1 VTFSGVSISVLS
13 FGATKA
19 IGERSE
25 RGARTAFTAF
35 ILTPPSRSRAEESRH
50 RAIFILVGEVKSNI
64 FVDIIRLSD
73 FNISKL
79 DRF

>member
-35 ILTPPSRSRAEESRH
+35 ILTPP
-50 RAIFILVGEVKSNI
+50 KSI
-64 FVDIIRLSD
+64 PRRRVAASGYFY
-73 FNISKL
+73 FGG
-79 DRF
+79 